1 MKKLKD
7 LLKETYVWEREFGDP
22 LPTLNDVIKKKQ
34 SQSTD
39 LTEEDLTEEE
49 LTEDNW
55 EKINIPATVKRWMN
69 RFIDAMNSVKLERIK
84 KIAILFHII
93 KALGLTPQE
102 LNTYVQR
109 IRRGLK

>member
-7 LLKETYVWEREFGDP
+7 LLKETYVWEREFGQP

-34 SQSTD
+34 EKPIDIS
-39 LTEEDLTEEE
+39 EDT

-55 EKINIPATVKRWMN
+55 DKINIPATVKRWMI
-69 RFIDAMNSVKLERIK
+69 RFINAVNSVKLERIK
-84 KIAILFHII
+84 KMAILFHII
-93 KALGLTPQE
+93 KALGLDPQE
-102 LNTYVQR
+102 LNMYVQR

>member
-7 LLKETYVWEREFGDP
+7 LLKETYVWEREFGQT

-34 SQSTD
+34 EKPIDIS
-39 LTEEDLTEEE
+39 EDT

-55 EKINIPATVKRWMN
+55 DKINIPANIKRWMG
-69 RFIDAMNSVKLERIK
+69 RFIDSVNSVKLEKIK
-84 KIAILFHII
+84 KMAILYHVV
-93 KALGLTPQE
+93 KALGLDPQE

-109 IRRGLK
+109 IKRGLK